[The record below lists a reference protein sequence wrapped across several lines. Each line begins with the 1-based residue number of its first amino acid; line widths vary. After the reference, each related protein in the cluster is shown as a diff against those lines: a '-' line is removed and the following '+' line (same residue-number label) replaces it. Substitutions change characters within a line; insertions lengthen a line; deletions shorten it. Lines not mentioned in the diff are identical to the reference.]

1 MLFNNRLDFLIS
13 LCIRT
18 IINTGP
24 KASLR
29 GHGAQPLILGS
40 AVPKPLET
48 NDHLL
53 YFFFF
58 NIPKRRRLPK
68 LLQEHISASDRP
80 YSQGIKILISLTFQ
94 LISSFLCNRECVVQ
108 LVTDLVCS
116 LLYHLYYIFLS

>member
-18 IINTGP
+18 VINTGP

-29 GHGAQPLILGS
+29 VMEPSLSFLAALFLNHWRQMIIYS
-40 AVPKPLET
+40 I
-48 NDHLL
+48 
-53 YFFFF
+53 FFF
-58 NIPKRRRLPK
+58 NIPQRRRLPK